1 PYSQAKMLAQLRMPA
16 LTRQAAGLAKQCR
29 LRHSLSGRS
38 PIAAYSAVPGSPAA
52 DPKTRQDLKYAEN
65 VVVKLGSAVITRA
78 DECGLALGRLASIV
92 EQISDMCLQGKH
104 CVLVTSGAVAF
115 GKQKLR
121 QQQMMSMSIGETLSA
136 DVNSRR
142 KAFQSQIDPRACAA
156 TGMSGLMALYE
167 ALFMQYGIQTAEIL
181 LTKPDFEDAN
191 SRANLRSTLAE
202 LLQLNIVPIVN
213 TNDAV
218 APPPRHDSDMQGVLR
233 IQDNDSLAA
242 RLAVE
247 VNAEL
252 LIIMSDVKVSLG
264 VQAEHGWSQ
273 IQILFFSLSFS
284 PCRYPPIR
292 QGLYT
297 SPPDREDSRLLHTFN
312 PDFDSAMLQ
321 FGSKSSVGTGGMESK
336 VKAAQWAVRKGT
348 SVVIC
353 EGTAAN
359 VIPSVL
365 NGKKVGTFFTLAP
378 PEGVGVE
385 QQAWEARSASQ
396 QLQAMPANDRASV
409 IRKLADLLIERQAD
423 ILLANSLDLGN
434 ATGLSPHLLARLKL
448 TPEKLQVLA
457 DGLRQIADS
466 CPGLLGR
473 VLRRTKLAEGLKLE
487 QVTVPIGVLLVIFE
501 SRPDCLPQVAA
512 LSIASGNGL
521 LLKGGSEAHQT
532 NGALH
537 RLVEEAVRA
546 HGLSPRLV
554 GLVGGREQVSDLLA
568 MGEHVDLVIPRGSA
582 QMIRDIQRQSVGIP
596 VLGHSDGVCHVY
608 IDELADR
615 DRAIR
620 IVLDSKCDYP
630 AACNAMETV
639 LLHESHLKSGFFD
652 ELFDALRSR
661 DVKVNTGPRLAKKI
675 RFGPSPAT
683 SLRTEYSS
691 LECCIEIVSGVA
703 EAVDHINTYGSHHT
717 DSIVSENETSVNTFL
732 TNVDSACVFHNC
744 STRFSD
750 GYRFGLGAEVGISTS
765 RIHARGPVGVEG
777 LLTTKW
783 LLHGSGDTVS
793 DFAEGTKKFVHEN
806 LLSFI
811 NPRAPSQDCLLS
823 VYNLHR
829 SGMLARLRMSAL
841 PRQAACCLASVQR
854 SLSDRSTIAPFSALP
869 AAPTVATQ
877 PHKSRQDL
885 KYAEHVVV
893 KLGSAVITRADECG
907 LALGRLAS
915 IVEQISD
922 LCLQGRHCVLVTSG
936 AVAFGKQKL
945 RQQQMMSMSIGET
958 LSADVNSRRKAFQS
972 QIDPRAC
979 AATGMSGLMALYE
992 ALFMQY
998 GIQTA
1003 EILLTKPDFEDANSR
1018 ANLRSTLAELLR
1030 LNIVPI
1036 VNTNDAVA
1044 PPPSQDSDL
1053 QGVLS
1058 IQDNDS
1064 LAARLAVE
1072 VNADLLII
1080 MSDVKGLYTSPPD
1093 REDSRL
1099 LHTFNP
1105 DFDGARLQFG
1115 SKSRVGTGGME
1126 SKVKAAQ
1133 WAVRKGTSVV
1143 ICEGTEENVI
1153 PSVLEGKKVGT
1164 FFTLAPP
1171 EGVGVEQ
1178 QAWEARC
1185 ASHQLQ
1191 AMPADVRASVIRKL
1205 ADLLIE
1211 QQADILLANNQDL
1224 SSAAG
1229 LSPHLLARLKLTPE
1243 KLQVLADG
1251 LRQIA
1256 DSCPGLLGRVLR
1268 RTKLAEGLKLE
1279 QVTVPIGVL
1288 LVIFESRPDCLP
1300 QVAAL
1305 SIASGNGLLLKG
1317 GSEAHQ
1323 TNGALHRLVEEAVR
1337 AHGLSPRLVGL
1348 VGGREQVSDLL
1359 AMGEHVDLVIPRGSA
1374 QMIRDIQRQSVGIPV
1389 LGHSDGVCHVYID
1402 ELADKEKAL
1411 RVVLDSKC
1419 DYPAA
1424 CNAMET
1430 VLLHESH
1437 LKSGFFD
1444 ELFDALRSR
1453 DVKVNTG
1460 PRLAKKIRFGPSP
1473 AVSLRTEY
1481 SSLECCIEIVSGVA
1495 EAVDHIN
1502 TYGSH
1507 HTDSIVSENETSF
1520 NTFLANVDSACAFH
1534 NCSTRFSDGYRFGL
1548 GAEVGISTSRIHA
1561 RGPVGVEGLLT
1572 TKWLLHG
1579 SGDTVSDFADGTKKF
1594 VHENLLSPGTN

>member
-1 PYSQAKMLAQLRMPA
+1 AQLRMPA

-252 LIIMSDVKVSLG
+252 LIIMSDVK
-264 VQAEHGWSQ
+264 
-273 IQILFFSLSFS
+273 
-284 PCRYPPIR
+284 
-292 QGLYT
+292 GLYT

-793 DFAEGTKKFVHEN
+793 DFA
-806 LLSFI
+806 
-811 NPRAPSQDCLLS
+811 
-823 VYNLHR
+823 
-829 SGMLARLRMSAL
+829 
-841 PRQAACCLASVQR
+841 
-854 SLSDRSTIAPFSALP
+854 
-869 AAPTVATQ
+869 
-877 PHKSRQDL
+877 
-885 KYAEHVVV
+885 
-893 KLGSAVITRADECG
+893 
-907 LALGRLAS
+907 
-915 IVEQISD
+915 
-922 LCLQGRHCVLVTSG
+922 
-936 AVAFGKQKL
+936 
-945 RQQQMMSMSIGET
+945 
-958 LSADVNSRRKAFQS
+958 
-972 QIDPRAC
+972 
-979 AATGMSGLMALYE
+979 
-992 ALFMQY
+992 
-998 GIQTA
+998 
-1003 EILLTKPDFEDANSR
+1003 
-1018 ANLRSTLAELLR
+1018 
-1030 LNIVPI
+1030 
-1036 VNTNDAVA
+1036 
-1044 PPPSQDSDL
+1044 
-1053 QGVLS
+1053 
-1058 IQDNDS
+1058 
-1064 LAARLAVE
+1064 
-1072 VNADLLII
+1072 
-1080 MSDVKGLYTSPPD
+1080 
-1093 REDSRL
+1093 
-1099 LHTFNP
+1099 
-1105 DFDGARLQFG
+1105 
-1115 SKSRVGTGGME
+1115 
-1126 SKVKAAQ
+1126 
-1133 WAVRKGTSVV
+1133 
-1143 ICEGTEENVI
+1143 
-1153 PSVLEGKKVGT
+1153 
-1164 FFTLAPP
+1164 
-1171 EGVGVEQ
+1171 
-1178 QAWEARC
+1178 
-1185 ASHQLQ
+1185 
-1191 AMPADVRASVIRKL
+1191 
-1205 ADLLIE
+1205 
-1211 QQADILLANNQDL
+1211 
-1224 SSAAG
+1224 
-1229 LSPHLLARLKLTPE
+1229 
-1243 KLQVLADG
+1243 
-1251 LRQIA
+1251 
-1256 DSCPGLLGRVLR
+1256 
-1268 RTKLAEGLKLE
+1268 
-1279 QVTVPIGVL
+1279 
-1288 LVIFESRPDCLP
+1288 
-1300 QVAAL
+1300 
-1305 SIASGNGLLLKG
+1305 
-1317 GSEAHQ
+1317 
-1323 TNGALHRLVEEAVR
+1323 
-1337 AHGLSPRLVGL
+1337 
-1348 VGGREQVSDLL
+1348 
-1359 AMGEHVDLVIPRGSA
+1359 
-1374 QMIRDIQRQSVGIPV
+1374 
-1389 LGHSDGVCHVYID
+1389 
-1402 ELADKEKAL
+1402 
-1411 RVVLDSKC
+1411 
-1419 DYPAA
+1419 
-1424 CNAMET
+1424 
-1430 VLLHESH
+1430 
-1437 LKSGFFD
+1437 
-1444 ELFDALRSR
+1444 
-1453 DVKVNTG
+1453 
-1460 PRLAKKIRFGPSP
+1460 
-1473 AVSLRTEY
+1473 
-1481 SSLECCIEIVSGVA
+1481 
-1495 EAVDHIN
+1495 
-1502 TYGSH
+1502 
-1507 HTDSIVSENETSF
+1507 
-1520 NTFLANVDSACAFH
+1520 
-1534 NCSTRFSDGYRFGL
+1534 
-1548 GAEVGISTSRIHA
+1548 
-1561 RGPVGVEGLLT
+1561 
-1572 TKWLLHG
+1572 
-1579 SGDTVSDFADGTKKF
+1579 DGTKKF
-1594 VHENLLSPGTN
+1594 VHENLLSADSA